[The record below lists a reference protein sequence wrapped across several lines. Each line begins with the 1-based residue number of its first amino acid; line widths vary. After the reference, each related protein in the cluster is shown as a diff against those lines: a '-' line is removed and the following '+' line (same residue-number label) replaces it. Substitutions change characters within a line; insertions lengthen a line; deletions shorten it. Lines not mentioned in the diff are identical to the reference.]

1 MRISYTKRLIYE
13 HFVRLLKW
21 VLMMVSEQD
30 RKSCVTAQD
39 SSEDGFAEME
49 LHCLFCGAP
58 ARLEGR

>member
-1 MRISYTKRLIYE
+1 MGISYTKSLIYE

-21 VLMMVSEQD
+21 VLLMVSKQGH
-30 RKSCVTAQD
+30 KPWVTAPD
-39 SSEDGFAEME
+39 STGDGFAEME